1 MICRIFDLLIMEF
14 GLARKRSP
22 EKSQQCVVE
31 QPPTRNVMN
40 QSLLYATL
48 GISLTLRCCA
58 DDMHAYDSSSVSVCI
73 ATALKVVLNRL
84 LRCHSRDIK
93 ELDNRIC
100 AAMFIGKTDW
110 NQLTVLSFHLR
121 VKRRVHS
128 IATTPGIV
136 QSDGQ

>member
-31 QPPTRNVMN
+31 QPPTRNVMK

-48 GISLTLRCCA
+48 GVSLTFRCCA
-58 DDMHAYDSSSVSVCI
+58 DDVHAYDSSSVSVCI
-73 ATALKVVLNRL
+73 ATAFKVVLNRL
-84 LRCHSRDIK
+84 SRCHSRDIK
-93 ELDNRIC
+93 RLDNRIC
-100 AAMFIGKTDW
+100 TAMFIEKINW
-110 NQLTVLSFHLR
+110 NQPTVLSFHLR
-121 VKRRVHS
+121 VKRRVYS